1 MKLAEDPLPIAHAL
15 VERILETIKD
25 HPAEEAADAL
35 AIAFAEHVKRSFNVP
50 RLGCDY
56 AFVDTTLEDK
66 ELGTMAIRVV
76 MSRQIPEVDR
86 QRKFVEPEGPPD
98 AGG

>member
-15 VERILETIKD
+15 VERILETVKD

-35 AIAFAEHVKRSFNVP
+35 GIAFAEHIKRSFDVP

-56 AFVDTTLEDK
+56 AFVDTTMEDK
-66 ELGTMAIRVV
+66 ELGTMNVRVV
-76 MSRQIPEVDR
+76 LSRQIPDVDR
-86 QRKFVEPEGPPD
+86 QRKFGAPEGAPD

>member
-15 VERILETIKD
+15 VERILETVKD

-35 AIAFAEHVKRSFNVP
+35 GIAFAEHIKRSFDVP

-56 AFVDTTLEDK
+56 AFVETTMEDK
-66 ELGTMAIRVV
+66 ELGTMNVRVV
-76 MSRQIPEVDR
+76 LSRQIPDVDR
-86 QRKFVEPEGPPD
+86 QRKYGVSEGAPD